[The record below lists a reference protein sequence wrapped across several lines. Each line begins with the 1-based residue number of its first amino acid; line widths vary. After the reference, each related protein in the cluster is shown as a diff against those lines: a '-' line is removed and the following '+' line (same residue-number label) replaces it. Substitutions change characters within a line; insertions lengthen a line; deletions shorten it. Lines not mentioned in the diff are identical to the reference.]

1 MYKVYH
7 MNPKFCYNGFAL
19 IAAMSAEEA
28 NEYIAN
34 YKEQDP
40 YNIGNS
46 YGWTY
51 VYEDDAIENL
61 TSSVGGIIYDC
72 IYYSG

>member
-7 MNPKFCYNGFAL
+7 MNPGACYGGFAL

-34 YKEQDP
+34 YKEQD
-40 YNIGNS
+40 
-46 YGWTY
+46 
-51 VYEDDAIENL
+51 
-61 TSSVGGIIYDC
+61 SSNACNDIYF
-72 IYYSG
+72 YRMSVSRV

>member
-1 MYKVYH
+1 MYKVYY
-7 MNPKFCYNGFAL
+7 MSPSSCYSGFAL

-28 NEYIAN
+28 NECIAN
-34 YKEQDP
+34 FKERDSNNK
-40 YNIGNS
+40 YDS

-51 VYEDDAIENL
+51 VYEDDAIEEL
-61 TSSVGGIIYDC
+61 SSNVGGIIYDH

>member
-7 MNPKFCYNGFAL
+7 MNPGTCYSGFAL

-34 YKEQDP
+34 YKEQDASNV
-40 YNIGNS
+40 YNS

-51 VYEDDAIENL
+51 VYEDDVIENL
-61 TSSVGGIIYDC
+61 TSSVGGIVYNSV
-72 IYYSG
+72 YYSG

>member
-1 MYKVYH
+1 
-7 MNPKFCYNGFAL
+7 MNPGVCYGSFAL

-34 YKEQDP
+34 YKEQDASNV
-40 YNIGNS
+40 YNS

-51 VYEDDAIENL
+51 VYEDDVIENL
-61 TSSVGGIIYDC
+61 TSSVGSIVYNYV
-72 IYYSG
+72 YYSG

>member
-7 MNPKFCYNGFAL
+7 MNPGACYGGFAL

-28 NEYIAN
+28 NEYIAD
-34 YKEQDP
+34 YKEQDAS
-40 YNIGNS
+40 NACNS

-51 VYEDDAIENL
+51 VYEDDAIEDL
-61 TSSVGGIIYDC
+61 TSSIGGIVYNYV
-72 IYYSG
+72 YYSG

>member
-7 MNPKFCYNGFAL
+7 MNPSSCYGGFAL
-19 IAAMSAEEA
+19 IAAMSSEEA

-34 YKEQDP
+34 YKEQDAS
-40 YNIGNS
+40 NIGNS

-61 TSSVGGIIYDC
+61 TSSVCGIIYDY

>member
-7 MNPKFCYNGFAL
+7 MNPGTCYDGFAL
-19 IAAMSAEEA
+19 IAAMSAEQA

-34 YKEQDP
+34 YKEQDASNV
-40 YNIGNS
+40 YNS

-51 VYEDDAIENL
+51 VYEDDVIENL
-61 TSSVGGIIYDC
+61 TSSVGGIIYNYV
-72 IYYSG
+72 YYSG